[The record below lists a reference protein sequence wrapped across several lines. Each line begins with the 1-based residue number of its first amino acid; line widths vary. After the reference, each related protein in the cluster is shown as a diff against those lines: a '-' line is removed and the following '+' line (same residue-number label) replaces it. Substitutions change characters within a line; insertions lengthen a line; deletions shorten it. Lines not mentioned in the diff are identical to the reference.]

1 MVGLAML
8 DNLSDGDTHRLN
20 GIIMREWSD
29 GLFQCWDGK
38 ASKDTMWVSDL
49 SHVCLK
55 HKVCNYIPVKAVT
68 PDVMDL
74 TQATLWE

>member
-1 MVGLAML
+1 
-8 DNLSDGDTHRLN
+8 
-20 GIIMREWSD
+20 MREWSD